1 MELPILKTQKN
12 LRPRFGSL
20 ISHHNNHLIAT
31 TTPAILMFAVPVA
44 WLLPLICTCP
54 FCHIQVFMFILVLL
68 SPVISDNIGNT
79 HLYEGMSIST
89 GILAKKSSPATMGIF
104 DLE

>member
-1 MELPILKTQKN
+1 MTVKTGLVN
-12 LRPRFGSL
+12 GL
-20 ISHHNNHLIAT
+20 NNHLIAIT
-31 TTPAILMFAVPVA
+31 RPERLMFAVPVA

-68 SPVISDNIGNT
+68 SPEISDNTENT
-79 HLYEGMSIST
+79 HLYADVSMST
-89 GILAKKSSPATMGIF
+89 GILAKKSSPATMEIF